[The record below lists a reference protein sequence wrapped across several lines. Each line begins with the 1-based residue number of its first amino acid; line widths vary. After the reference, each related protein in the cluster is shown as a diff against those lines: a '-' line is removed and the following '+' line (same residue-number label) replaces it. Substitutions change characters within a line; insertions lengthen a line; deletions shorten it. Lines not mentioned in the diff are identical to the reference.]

1 MTDRGE
7 HTKCQF
13 LKTDDYL
20 VIDSKYYGS
29 DDDIYS
35 SHSIF
40 IKNEEIFWLY
50 KNMNELLNPDL
61 IERKF
66 RETSSNK
73 EEFLD
78 IEFKGGLD
86 RCTTV
91 MIDITS
97 KNNKGFG
104 WMMLPFNERDPFNK
118 DDSLYPFLIELEKY
132 VPEELKKTITQIWK
146 QDTYVTFER
155 KI

>member
-13 LKTDDYL
+13 KRIEEYL
-20 VIDSKYYGS
+20 IIDSQYYPSLS
-29 DDDIYS
+29 DDHGNDK
-35 SHSIF
+35 IF
-40 IKNEEIFWLY
+40 IKENDIFWLY
-50 KNMNELLNPDL
+50 KNLNELLNPDN

-66 RETSSNK
+66 RESSK
-73 EEFLD
+73 TPEEYLD

-97 KNNKGFG
+97 KNDKGFG
-104 WMMLPFNERDPFNK
+104 WMMIPFNERDPFNK
-118 DDSLYPFLIELEKY
+118 EDSLYLFLIELEKY
-132 VPEELKKTITQIWK
+132 VPESDKP
-146 QDTYVTFER
+146 
-155 KI
+155 KIIPQWR